1 MKVTLLMPTLNEV
14 EGMKVVMPKVD
25 LSCVDEVVVVDG
37 GSTDGTVE
45 YAESHGYRVIRQKRK
60 GLMGAYQDALE
71 AIDNEVIVTFSP
83 DGNSLPEL
91 VGPLVDEMK
100 KGYDMVIV
108 SRYLG
113 SARSEDDDPVTA
125 LGNRIFTGM
134 INVLFGGK
142 YTDTLVMFR
151 AWRKDVIN
159 HVPQGVPRA
168 SFETLTSIRCAKAKK
183 RVGEI
188 AGMEPPRIGGERK
201 MNPLKNGWQILSLI
215 VREKW
220 GSERHQL

>member
-14 EGMKVVMPKVD
+14 EGMKVIMPKVD
-25 LSCVDEVVVVDG
+25 LSAVDEVVVVDG
-37 GSTDGTVE
+37 GSTDGTIE
-45 YAESHGYRVIRQKRK
+45 YAEQQGYRVIRQKRV
-60 GLMGAYQDALE
+60 GLMGAYEDALE

-91 VGPLVDEMK
+91 VPVLIEEMK
-100 KGYDMVIV
+100 KGFDMVIV

-113 SARSEDDDPVTA
+113 HARSDDDDPVTA
-125 LGNRIFTGM
+125 FGNWVFTTM

-151 AWRKDVIN
+151 AWRRDVIK

-168 SFETLTSIRCAKAKK
+168 SFETLTSIRCAKAGLK
-183 RVGEI
+183 VGEI
-188 AGMEPPRIGGERK
+188 PGTEPPRIGGERK
-201 MNPLKNGWQILSLI
+201 MNPLKNGWQVLSLI

-220 GSERHQL
+220 GKERNQL